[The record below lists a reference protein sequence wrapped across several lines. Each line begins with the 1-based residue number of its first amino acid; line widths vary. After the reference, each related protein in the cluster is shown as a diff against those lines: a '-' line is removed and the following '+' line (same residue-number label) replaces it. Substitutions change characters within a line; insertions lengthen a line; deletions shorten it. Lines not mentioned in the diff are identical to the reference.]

1 MFQPEKIEKWE
12 ILHLGHLGVLT
23 PPLPSGVLVRA
34 PHIFDFRLSE
44 RLIVT
49 IWMLD
54 EESPDNK
61 HTCYQ
66 QTSVVLWSYSEKYP
80 GQVWYLWQFCSQLSE
95 QIDWLGQTP
104 FSSLDPRVFASTDK
118 QWNTEFVILQ
128 PRDIEIL
135 DWCPAGPVLPHGEK
149 LPL

>member
-1 MFQPEKIEKWE
+1 MGDIAS
-12 ILHLGHLGVLT
+12 GASGGAN

-66 QTSVVLWSYSEKYP
+66 QTSVVL
-80 GQVWYLWQFCSQLSE
+80 
-95 QIDWLGQTP
+95 
-104 FSSLDPRVFASTDK
+104 
-118 QWNTEFVILQ
+118 
-128 PRDIEIL
+128 
-135 DWCPAGPVLPHGEK
+135 
-149 LPL
+149 

>member
-66 QTSVVLWSYSEKYP
+66 QTYVVL
-80 GQVWYLWQFCSQLSE
+80 
-95 QIDWLGQTP
+95 
-104 FSSLDPRVFASTDK
+104 
-118 QWNTEFVILQ
+118 
-128 PRDIEIL
+128 
-135 DWCPAGPVLPHGEK
+135 
-149 LPL
+149 